1 MNRFEH
7 IRRVLVWES
16 VAAAARAK
24 AAGIR
29 DQLTADARAEY
40 EEQGTAP
47 TWRLPDIGTVSLPV
61 SKETVYVADERAL
74 LAWVKAFPADDA
86 DVIETVERIKPWY
99 VADLLRL
106 VQVVD
111 GNVIDDLG
119 TVVPG
124 LAVRPGGTPG
134 SLSFRPSTLAKEVA
148 AAGAER
154 LMEDVERAIEAPA
167 VRGDL

>member
-7 IRRVLVWES
+7 IRRLLVWES

-29 DQLTADARAEY
+29 DQLAADARAEY

-134 SLSFRPSTLAKEVA
+134 SLSFRPSTLAKQVA

-154 LMEDVERAIEAPA
+154 LMEDVERAVEAPA